1 MSSDQIYEKAQS
13 FSILQTGKTVGL
25 QELNKK
31 QKIMSTDYDN

>member
-25 QELNKK
+25 QEQNKN
-31 QKIMSTDYDN
+31 KIMSTDYDN